1 MDVSGA
7 SKVELKNPE
16 VEEDGVLDWI
26 IRKIMEATCDNVRH
40 ASVEDFSLKQN
51 KTKI

>member
-26 IRKIMEATCDNVRH
+26 IHKIMKATCDNVRH